1 MDTYGHLWTVMDT
14 WPFVILYLCYVQSG
28 GYEGPVLPLV
38 SQRLLPIPSMLA
50 LMGEHA
56 SHGTGN

>member
-14 WPFVILYLCYVQSG
+14 LAFCDFVSLLCVKW

-38 SQRLLPIPSMLA
+38 SQRL
-50 LMGEHA
+50 
-56 SHGTGN
+56 